1 MFWNHVNKQLSA
13 YCHGELSPAES
24 RRVAEHLTNCRRCR
38 DEYEE
43 IKFGVA
49 LMEKLACEQAPAE
62 LWNELDAAM
71 EEKAALPVHSRGVAL
86 SDKLPACRRLS
97 QLATWL
103 EIGFYRRQRQ
113 AGSLSDRQGAEAAR
127 RRPFRAAL
135 SFKLSAAVAVLLMVG
150 LGVFWFQSSKTPRP
164 FWEVTRIEGQ
174 PVVGSKAIGD
184 AGRLSLGEWL
194 TTDDASR
201 AQIDVGQIGLVTVE
215 PNSRLKLAEARNDE
229 HRLAMTRGKMSAL
242 IWAPP
247 RQFYVDTPS
256 AVAVDLG
263 CAYTL
268 EVNDD
273 GQAVLAVT
281 AGWVAFESEG
291 RESFVPR
298 DGMCVTRPGLGPG
311 TPYFND
317 ASDEFKQALAKFDTS
332 GMDWSARGAALGIIL
347 YQARER
353 DALTLWHLLSRTA
366 GEERGLVYDKL
377 ASFVPPPVGVT
388 REGVLSRDKKML
400 DLWWENLGLGS
411 ADFWRIW
418 KGPVPK

>member
-1 MFWNHVNKQLSA
+1 MFWNHVSKQLSA
-13 YCHGELSPAES
+13 YCHGELSPETS
-24 RRVAEHLTNCRRCR
+24 RRVAEHLMNCRRCR

-43 IKFGVA
+43 IKFGA
-49 LMEKLACEQAPAE
+49 QLAQRLSEDWAINQAPAE
-62 LWNELDAAM
+62 LWSELEAAM
-71 EEKAALPVHSRGVAL
+71 GRGTIHSG
-86 SDKLPACRRLS
+86 
-97 QLATWL
+97 
-103 EIGFYRRQRQ
+103 
-113 AGSLSDRQGAEAAR
+113 GAESAETSQR
-127 RRPFRAAL
+127 KTLLSLP
-135 SFKLSAAVAVLLMVG
+135 SFKLSVATMALVMIGLAA
-150 LGVFWFQSSKTPRP
+150 FWYQARRGANSSAPKPS
-164 FWEVTRIEGQ
+164 WEVTRIEGQ
-174 PVVGSKAIGD
+174 PVVGSQAIGD
-184 AGRLSLGEWL
+184 VGKLALGEWL
-194 TTDDASR
+194 VTDDSSR
-201 AQIDVGQIGLVTVE
+201 ARVDVGQIGMVTVE
-215 PNSRLKLAEARNDE
+215 PNSRLKLAEARDDE

-273 GQAVLAVT
+273 GQALLSVT

-298 DGMCVTRPGLGPG
+298 DGMCVTRPSLGPG
-311 TPYFND
+311 TPYFSD
-317 ASDEFKQALAKFDTS
+317 ASDEFKQALARFDTS
-332 GMDWSARGAALGIIL
+332 GMDWSARGPALGIIL

-353 DALTLWHLLSRTA
+353 DALTLWHLLSRTH

-377 ASFVPPPVGVT
+377 MAFVPPPAGVT

-411 ADFWRIW
+411 ADFWRMW

>member
-1 MFWNHVNKQLSA
+1 MFWNHVSKKLSA
-13 YCHGELSPAES
+13 YRHGELPSEES
-24 RRVAEHLTNCRRCR
+24 RRVAEHLADCRRCR

-43 IKFGVA
+43 IKFGA
-49 LMEKLACEQAPAE
+49 RLAQQLSREQAPAD
-62 LWNELDAAM
+62 LWNELEAVM
-71 EEKAALPVHSRGVAL
+71 EGGTIH
-86 SDKLPACRRLS
+86 RR
-97 QLATWL
+97 
-103 EIGFYRRQRQ
+103 
-113 AGSLSDRQGAEAAR
+113 GAEVAEAPQR
-127 RRPFRAAL
+127 RSFWPL
-135 SFKLSAAVAVLLMVG
+135 PSFKLGAAFAVLSLIG
-150 LGVFWFQSSKTPRP
+150 FGVFWFQSKKSPRP
-164 FWEVTRIEGQ
+164 FWEVSRIEGQ
-174 PVVGSKAIGD
+174 PVVGSKVIGEV
-184 AGRLSLGEWL
+184 GRLSLGEWL

-201 AQIDVGQIGLVTVE
+201 ARIDVGQIGLVTVE
-215 PNSRLKLAEARNDE
+215 PNSRLKLAEARDEE
-229 HRLAMTRGKMSAL
+229 HRLAMTRGRMSAL

-273 GQAVLAVT
+273 GQAVLSVT

-298 DGMCVTRPGLGPG
+298 DGMCVTRPGIGPG

-317 ASDEFKQALAKFDTS
+317 ASEEFKQALARFDTA
-332 GMDWSARGAALGIIL
+332 GMDWPSRAAALGIIL

-353 DALTLWHLLSRTA
+353 DALTLWHLLSRTF
-366 GEERGLVYDKL
+366 GEERGLIYDKL
-377 ASFVPPPVGVT
+377 ASFVPPPAGVT

-411 ADFWRIW
+411 ADFWRMW
-418 KGPVPK
+418 KGPAPK